1 MTVRFEETL
10 LLLLLGG
17 EAWMTLGRWRYRPV
31 GRRTNGQLDP
41 GGKLDVV
48 TAKSGLFFLF
58 FFSNLFRL
66 YPRLIS
72 KKKSL
77 CQLPHHGRPSAYSVV
92 LNVRRATRH
101 LFDSEFDSVWLS
113 ANGLGEK

>member
-41 GGKLDVV
+41 RGKLDVV

-72 KKKSL
+72 KKNRSVS
-77 CQLPHHGRPSAYSVV
+77 RPITVDHQPI
-92 LNVRRATRH
+92 R
-101 LFDSEFDSVWLS
+101 LF
-113 ANGLGEK
+113 